1 MLDGRAEDLRSLDL
15 RNAKSID
22 PRKVREEVHHKFDLV
37 IFLGIIKLVNM
48 CSIDSGYISIETD
61 LARAYEDRLVEMN
74 IMRERIKSLET
85 DLLSANR
92 KIIVL
97 QESEFRLE
105 TELSSSRDIES

>member
-1 MLDGRAEDLRSLDL
+1 
-15 RNAKSID
+15 
-22 PRKVREEVHHKFDLV
+22 
-37 IFLGIIKLVNM
+37 M